1 MAKITF
7 TSGYISANG
16 ITYTDQGNG
25 TFTMTGTSTG
35 ISFNRFYYNVNA
47 FPSWMVFDK
56 DMVVD
61 VSKTGTMNNVLFQIY
76 MYRGSS
82 SVYTLVLSL
91 SEGQRTLNI
100 PSSAG
105 YTGALVRITIQ
116 SSNVTVN
123 GSITPVIYT
132 NPFPQQITETTP
144 DSVYTSQYY
153 TGALAGYYAM
163 PNCTRYCYGRW
174 WSLLGYQPQGLQNLG
189 DAETWY
195 QNCTAYQK
203 GQTPKVGAVICFAD
217 GPYSG
222 RGHVAIVE
230 HVFPD
235 GSVLFSNS
243 AYRGAMFYLRCGT
256 ISSNYHTAAHGYLA
270 YESAYLFQGFIY
282 LPVEFDDIGGVYV
295 PPGPNPSGYGANPLI
310 RYYAKKQIYR
320 NQGRGLIIN
329 YHR

>member
-7 TSGYISANG
+7 TSGSISANG

-25 TFTMTGTSTG
+25 TFKMTGTTTG
-35 ISFNRFYYNVNA
+35 VSFNRFYYNQNVM
-47 FPSWMVFDK
+47 PSWLVFDK
-56 DMVVD
+56 DIVID
-61 VSKTGTMNNVLFQIY
+61 VSKTGTMTGVMFNIY
-76 MYRGSS
+76 MCRGSTLTSIVNLS
-82 SVYTLVLSL
+82 SGRLTI
-91 SEGQRTLNI
+91 NI

-105 YTGALVRITIQ
+105 YTGALIRIAIT
-116 SSNVTVN
+116 SSNVAVN
-123 GSITPVIYT
+123 GTITPVVYT

-144 DSVYTSQYY
+144 DNVYTSPYY
-153 TGALAGYYAM
+153 TGIAGGYSPAM

-230 HVFPD
+230 HVFTD

-243 AYRGAMFYLRCGT
+243 ALKGAMFYLRCGT

-270 YESAYLFQGFIY
+270 YESGYLFQGFIY
-282 LPVEFDDIGGVYV
+282 LPVEFDDIGGAYV